1 MFAHTDAAR
10 QINTPIATG
19 QKKRERPLAP
29 TRLETARAPIRA
41 APPPSIA
48 KMREATC
55 ERLEREPTTSSGDG
69 IANAGGVP
77 RSRTAATL
85 AHNDRFFR
93 NTVRVT
99 TLYIAWFLAV
109 LPGPVHQKGT
119 SRSSDGGPQ
128 PAQ

>member
-10 QINTPIATG
+10 QTNTPIAIG
-19 QKKRERPLAP
+19 QKKRERPFAP

-55 ERLEREPTTSSGDG
+55 DRLEREPTKSSGDG

-77 RSRTAATL
+77 RSRMAATL
-85 AHNDRFFR
+85 ANNDPFFR
-93 NTVRVT
+93 KTVRDA
-99 TLYIAWFLAV
+99 TLYIAWFLAA
-109 LPGPVHQKGT
+109 LPGPVHKKDQSKFG
-119 SRSSDGGPQ
+119 RRALAGVM
-128 PAQ
+128 